1 MPKYIIERN
10 IPGAS
15 KLTRQELRDISGKSN
30 SVVAALG
37 VPYTWITSYV
47 AGDMIYC
54 IHEAESAEVII
65 RHAETAGFPADKVT
79 EIASIIGPETAEGFM
94 AEAV

>member
-30 SVVAALG
+30 SVVDGLG
-37 VPYTWITSYV
+37 VPYTWHQSYV

-54 IHEAESAEVII
+54 VHEAASADVIL
-65 RHAETAGFPADKVT
+65 RHAQTAGFPADKIT
-79 EIASIIGPETAEGFM
+79 EIVAIIGPETARDEW
-94 AEAV
+94 AA

>member
-10 IPGAS
+10 VPGAS
-15 KLTRQELRDISGKSN
+15 RLTRQELRDLSSKSN
-30 SVVAALG
+30 SVVAGLG

-54 IHEAESAEVII
+54 VHEADSADVII
-65 RHAETAGFPADKVT
+65 RHAETAGFPLDKVT
-79 EIASIIGPETAEGFM
+79 EIASIIGPQTAEGVM

>member
-15 KLTRQELRDISGKSN
+15 RLTRQELREISGKSN
-30 SVVAALG
+30 SVVDALG

-54 IHEAESAEVII
+54 VHEAESADVIV
-65 RHAETAGFPADKVT
+65 RHAATAGFPAGKVT
-79 EIASIIGPETAEGFM
+79 EIASIIGPDTAEGFM
-94 AEAV
+94 AGAV